1 VIIQLY
7 EQKSKQSDYIMLV
20 LGIETSCDETGL
32 ALYDSEKGLLADEL
46 FSQIDIHQEYGGVV
60 PELASRDH
68 ADRILPLLKNL
79 FKSVNKSLDDID
91 LIAYTAGPGLKGC
104 LLVGSTFARSL
115 AYITDKP
122 IISINHVEAH
132 LLAPFMEYS
141 ELSFP
146 FFGLLISGGHTMI
159 VDAKSIGEY
168 EIMGETLDDAVGE
181 AFDKSAKL
189 MGLDYPGG
197 PLIEMLAKDGVEGS
211 YKFPRPILNKP
222 NCNFSFS
229 GLKTH
234 IMLTWKASKKTK
246 QDQKN
251 ISLELQNAVAD
262 CLVGKLKRAHSE
274 KGYSSIV
281 ISGGVSANQFIRQKI
296 TNFSES
302 INSKAYYPT
311 KKFCTD
317 NGAMIAYAGYKKY
330 EAGQIYD
337 LQGEVKPR
345 WPLDKLNEYL

>member
-1 VIIQLY
+1 
-7 EQKSKQSDYIMLV
+7 
-20 LGIETSCDETGL
+20 
-32 ALYDSEKGLLADEL
+32 
-46 FSQIDIHQEYGGVV
+46 
-60 PELASRDH
+60 
-68 ADRILPLLKNL
+68 
-79 FKSVNKSLDDID
+79 
-91 LIAYTAGPGLKGC
+91 
-104 LLVGSTFARSL
+104 
-115 AYITDKP
+115 
-122 IISINHVEAH
+122 
-132 LLAPFMEYS
+132 
-141 ELSFP
+141 
-146 FFGLLISGGHTMI
+146 
-159 VDAKSIGEY
+159 
-168 EIMGETLDDAVGE
+168 
-181 AFDKSAKL
+181 
-189 MGLDYPGG
+189 
-197 PLIEMLAKDGVEGS
+197 
-211 YKFPRPILNKP
+211 
-222 NCNFSFS
+222 
-229 GLKTH
+229 
-234 IMLTWKASKKTK
+234 MLTWKASKKTK

-317 NGAMIAYAGYKKY
+317 NGAMIAYAGYKKH

>member
-1 VIIQLY
+1 
-7 EQKSKQSDYIMLV
+7 MLV

-32 ALYDSEKGLLADEL
+32 AIYDSKKGLIADEV
-46 FSQIDIHQEYGGVV
+46 FSQIDIHKEYGGVV

-68 ADRILPLLKNL
+68 ADRKLPLLKKIL
-79 FKSVNKSLDDID
+79 RDSGKGLDDID

-115 AYITDKP
+115 AYIIDKP
-122 IISINHVEAH
+122 IISINHIEAH
-132 LLAPFMEYS
+132 LLAPIMEYS
-141 ELSFP
+141 DLSFP

-159 VDAKSIGEY
+159 VDAKDIGMY

-181 AFDKSAKL
+181 AFDKTAKL
-189 MGLDYPGG
+189 IGLDYPGG
-197 PLIEMLAKDGVEGS
+197 PLIEKLAKEGNGGS
-211 YKFPRPILNKP
+211 YKFPRPILNQP
-222 NCNFSFS
+222 NCDFSFS

-234 IMLTWKASKKTK
+234 IMLTWKSSGKT
-246 QDQKN
+246 DQVRKD
-251 ISLELQNAVAD
+251 IALELQNAVCD
-262 CLVGKLKRAHSE
+262 CLVGKLKRAHQE

-281 ISGGVSANQFIRQKI
+281 ISGGVSANQFIRNKI
-296 TNFSES
+296 DNFADS
-302 INSKAYYPT
+302 INVKAFYPT

-345 WPLDKLNEYL
+345 WPLDQLNELI

>member
-1 VIIQLY
+1 
-7 EQKSKQSDYIMLV
+7 MLV

-46 FSQIDIHQEYGGVV
+46 FSQIEIHQDYGGVV

-68 ADRILPLLKNL
+68 ADRVLPLLQNL
-79 FKSVNKSLDDID
+79 LKSTDKTLDDID

-122 IISINHVEAH
+122 IISVNHIEAH
-132 LLAPFMEYS
+132 LLAPFMEYP

-159 VDAKSIGEY
+159 VDAKTIGEY

-197 PLIEMLAKDGVEGS
+197 PLIEKLAKEGIEGS
-211 YKFPRPILNKP
+211 YKFPRPVLNKP
-222 NCNFSFS
+222 NCDFSFS

-234 IMLTWKASKKTK
+234 IMLTWKASEKTE

-251 ISLELQNAVAD
+251 ISLELQNSVSD

-274 KGYSSIV
+274 KGHPSIV
-281 ISGGVSANQFIRQKI
+281 ISGGVSANQFIRERI
-296 TNFSES
+296 TTFAES
-302 INSKAYYPT
+302 IDAKAYYPT

-317 NGAMIAYAGYKKY
+317 NGAMIAYAGYKKH
-330 EAGQIYD
+330 EAGQMYN
-337 LQGEVKPR
+337 LHGEVKPR
-345 WPLDKLNEYL
+345 WPLDKLNECLNG